1 MDDKQRRRFTR
12 GEQVR
17 DFTVSVTNS
26 FPKDSKGAASIARI
40 TQLVEQITALD
51 ASRETNR
58 REAKAG
64 TSGKR
69 EARDAL
75 RNIINAI
82 SRTARAIGMDDPE
95 MRDKFRAPA
104 TRTNYQ
110 TLISTARSFL
120 TEATP
125 RKAQFIAYGM
135 KADFLE
141 DLDAKIKAFES
152 HTEQQHTSG
161 GARAADRAAIK
172 AALDELD
179 AEIERFDVIMLNTF
193 AGDARTLAAWKTA
206 HHTERDEQKRKN
218 GKAPQ
223 PTPPK

>member
-1 MDDKQRRRFTR
+1 MDDKQRRRFAR

-17 DFTVSVTNS
+17 DFTPSVADS
-26 FPKDSKGAASIARI
+26 FPKNSKGAASITRINQLVDQI
-40 TQLVEQITALD
+40 TQLD

-58 REAKAG
+58 RAAKAG
-64 TSGKR
+64 TSGKKEAR
-69 EARDAL
+69 EAL
-75 RNIINAI
+75 RAIISTT

-95 MRDKFRAPA
+95 VRDKFRVP
-104 TRTNYQ
+104 TGNTNDQ

-135 KADFLE
+135 KADFL
-141 DLDAKIKAFES
+141 DDFDAKIKAFES
-152 HTEQQHTSG
+152 HAEQQHTSR

-172 AALDELD
+172 ASLDELD

-193 AGDARTLAAWKTA
+193 ADDARTLTAWEMA
-206 HHTERDEQKRKN
+206 HHTERDQQKRKN
-218 GKAPQ
+218 GDGGL
-223 PTPPK
+223 